1 MEVTHVEKVE
11 KSFVEVKFDTRI
23 MTRNSSDREKGK
35 DNLGGRN
42 RKGNVITHTHT
53 HTHTHTQGWPSSEN
67 MEKFIAIELKFR

>member
-53 HTHTHTQGWPSSEN
+53 HTGLG
-67 MEKFIAIELKFR
+67 IFREHGKIYCD